1 MKRSRVLQI
10 TVIANLT
17 ALAVLFYFFPKFPL
31 PFFPGFLEI
40 QFSNLPA
47 IIGGYAL
54 GPVAGGAIV
63 VFRTIIK
70 LPFSS
75 TAYVGELVDLIIGL
89 ATVLTSAIIYKK
101 NRTIKGA
108 IYGMIAGSVAWVIVA
123 VAANYFF
130 VIDFYI
136 EYFFGGAIEPL
147 VGMASMIPGITAENF
162 MEKYIIY
169 GAIPFNLLLSGI
181 VYGVAFLVYKRIS
194 HLIDEMAKK
203 F

>member
-1 MKRSRVLQI
+1 MKRSKVLQI

-17 ALAVLFYFFPKFPL
+17 ALGVLFYFFPKFPL
-31 PFFPGFLEI
+31 PIFPSFLEI

-47 IIGGYAL
+47 IIGGFAL
-54 GPVAGGAIV
+54 GPIAGGVIV
-63 VFRTIIK
+63 VLRTLIK

-75 TAYVGELVDLIIGL
+75 TAMVGELVDLIIGL
-89 ATVLTSAIIYKK
+89 STVLTSAIIYKK
-101 NRTIKGA
+101 MKSRKGA
-108 IYGMIAGSVAWVIVA
+108 ILGMIAGMFAWVVVA

-130 VIDFYI
+130 VLDFYI
-136 EYFFGGAIEPL
+136 EFFFGGAVEPL
-147 VGMASMIPGITAENF
+147 LGMLSVIPGVTAENF

-169 GAIPFNLLLSGI
+169 GAIPFNIILSGI